1 MKRTIEFLNEKPL
14 FSILLTL
21 LFGFVIV
28 KISSMSAKP
37 VSDFLIQKM
46 ELNFYT
52 KNVVFKF
59 FMLVYSLL
67 AILVFNKGSFA
78 NYGFIFPQNFK
89 YLGFSLRV
97 MGISAAA
104 LVFGSLLFMA
114 VLNHLFPTGNST
126 GFPEQKSLLQMIL
139 TVWIWSSLCEEVLV
153 RGFIQGRIQK
163 FQKYRFFKL
172 SLPVLVSGLFFGAMH
187 LSLIK
192 AGMGPW
198 FVAFIVFNTS
208 VLGIV
213 AAYYREKS
221 GSLFP
226 AFLAHFLANFIGSI
240 PLIIRMLIA

>member
-1 MKRTIEFLNEKPL
+1 MKQSFEFFREKPV
-14 FSILLTL
+14 FSILFTL
-21 LFGFVIV
+21 LLGFVII
-28 KISSMSAKP
+28 KISSWSAKP
-37 VSDFLIQKM
+37 VSDFLVQSM

-67 AILVFNKGSFA
+67 AILMFNKGSFA
-78 NYGFIFPQNFK
+78 NYGFSFPNNFN
-89 YLGFSLRV
+89 YLGFGLRV

-104 LVFGSLLFMA
+104 LVFGSLLFIA
-114 VLNHLFPTGNST
+114 VLSHLFPTGNST
-126 GFPEQKSLLQMIL
+126 GFPQQESLFQMVL

-153 RGFIQGRIQK
+153 RGFIQGRIQN
-163 FQKYRFFKL
+163 FQKYRFLKL
-172 SLPVLVSGLFFGAMH
+172 SLPVVVSGLFFGAMH

-192 AGMGPW
+192 AGMGAW

-240 PLIIRMLIA
+240 PLIIKILFA